1 MPELDGLTGDPG
13 DDARSQL
20 RRYKRWTAGAFLVA
34 GLNALLMI
42 LLMTWSVFS
51 LATSADDQAPQA
63 AALVA
68 TISLSLALFSAM
80 GTIFARLAR
89 FQAIQLAKG
98 I

>member
-1 MPELDGLTGDPG
+1 
-13 DDARSQL
+13 
-20 RRYKRWTAGAFLVA
+20 
-34 GLNALLMI
+34 MI

-89 FQAIQLAKG
+89 FQAIQLAKRHMKRSDAILNNQQQNG
-98 I
+98 RPQDQKRKMRQRQRRS